1 MTAQK
6 KMVKEGIGQIEKT
19 RKENKRW
26 LELERTRKIS
36 SRE

>member
-1 MTAQK
+1 
-6 KMVKEGIGQIEKT
+6 VIKENIGQIEKA

>member
-1 MTAQK
+1 MI
-6 KMVKEGIGQIEKT
+6 KENIGQIEKAM
-19 RKENKRW
+19 KENKRW